1 MFSVCCLKV
10 PKNPDLG
17 ADAER
22 VRKEEQGKIDE
33 SEHISEEEIAEKE
46 GLLKKVR
53 QIVSFLCL
61 HVRIL
66 LYKVLYTLVYLCHS
80 FFFFNIVGREAVSC
94 YKLMSLP
101 FSQPSLLCDSLDL

>member
-80 FFFFNIVGREAVSC
+80 FFFFFFQYCWKRSSFVLQANVSSFQSTISP
-94 YKLMSLP
+94 L
-101 FSQPSLLCDSLDL
+101 